1 MSQTHSH
8 SNGKTNGLVQQT
20 GLVQTIAEPF
30 HRMFSL
36 NDIAIQ
42 FPHAEVERVPVR
54 YNILYSA
61 VLPFIILILS
71 TTLLFP
77 SQSPNRLH
85 KTHVTLLGL
94 LISLLLTSF
103 LTDTFKNAIGRPRP
117 DLLARCKPAKGTPAT
132 KLVTIDV

>member
-1 MSQTHSH
+1 
-8 SNGKTNGLVQQT
+8 
-20 GLVQTIAEPF
+20 
-30 HRMFSL
+30 MFSL

-42 FPHAEVERVPVR
+42 FPHAEVERVPVSKKPTFSSFPPSSSLQSPALLTTLTG

-132 KLVTIDV
+132 KLVTID